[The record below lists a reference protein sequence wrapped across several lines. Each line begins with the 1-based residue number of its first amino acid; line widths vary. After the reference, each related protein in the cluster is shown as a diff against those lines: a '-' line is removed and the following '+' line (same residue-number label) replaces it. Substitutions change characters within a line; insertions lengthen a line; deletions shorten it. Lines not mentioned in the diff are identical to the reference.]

1 MKSFL
6 ALALLVALAAPADA
20 RGRRRVAAASSS
32 REDVTISF
40 VGVNA
45 GGADAMVDVG
55 TMSRAQTHKGRGDS
69 MRTVTRKAFGIRVDA
84 PGMTGTATLQAYL
97 ETQDGRCVVRIDGIE
112 LGTVPVVI
120 DAQTPIGQV
129 TNHTLEIEVPK
140 SAPEGVFASS
150 VRWEVTTQ

>member
-6 ALALLVALAAPADA
+6 AFALLVALVAPANA
-20 RGRRRVAAASSS
+20 GGRRRVAAASSS
-32 REDVTISF
+32 QDDVTITF
-40 VGVNA
+40 VGITA
-45 GGADAMVDVG
+45 GGSDAMVDMG
-55 TMSRAQTHKGRGDS
+55 AMSRAQTHKGRGES
-69 MRTVTRKAFGIRVDA
+69 MRTVTRKAFGIRIDA
-84 PGMTGTATLQAYL
+84 AGTTGTATLRAFL
-97 ETQDGRCVVRIDGIE
+97 ETQDGRCIVRIDGIA

-150 VRWEVTTQ
+150 VRWEVSTQ

>member
-1 MKSFL
+1 
-6 ALALLVALAAPADA
+6 
-20 RGRRRVAAASSS
+20 
-32 REDVTISF
+32 
-40 VGVNA
+40 
-45 GGADAMVDVG
+45 
-55 TMSRAQTHKGRGDS
+55 
-69 MRTVTRKAFGIRVDA
+69 MRTVTRKAFGVRVDA

-97 ETQDGRCVVRIDGIE
+97 ETQDGRCIVRLDGIV
-112 LGTVPVVI
+112 LGTAPVVI